1 METNHEL
8 IRKLRSEG
16 KSVRAIA
23 SEVGIS
29 KSQVQ
34 RIVEGMPYSLPRCE
48 VDKALS
54 ALDYDRA
61 KKLCTLERETIDKIT
76 ELIKEAGVRSL
87 PALINL
93 LRVLNDISQP
103 LQTDNTVANVAS
115 QLNNIMNLQINVN
128 K

>member
-1 METNHEL
+1 
-8 IRKLRSEG
+8 
-16 KSVRAIA
+16 
-23 SEVGIS
+23 
-29 KSQVQ
+29 
-34 RIVEGMPYSLPRCE
+34 MPYSLPRCE

-76 ELIKEAGVRSL
+76 ELIKEADVRSL